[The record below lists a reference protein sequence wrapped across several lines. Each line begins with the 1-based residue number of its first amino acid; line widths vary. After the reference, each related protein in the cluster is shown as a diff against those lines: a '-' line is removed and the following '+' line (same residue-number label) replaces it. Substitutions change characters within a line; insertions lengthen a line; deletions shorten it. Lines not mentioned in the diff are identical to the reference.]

1 MPFNKL
7 GLHPNILKGIR
18 EIGFEKPTPVQEQ
31 AIPPIL
37 NGQDVIATA
46 QTGTGKTAAFMLPIL
61 HRLLMVP
68 RHKRGVRALVLSPT
82 RELALQSTDHLKKL
96 SRYVPLRGEAIFGGV
111 SMQPQINAL
120 KQGLDIISA
129 TPGRL
134 LDHVYEGRIDFGT
147 LEIFVLDEADRMMD
161 MGFMPDVQRIISLL
175 PPKRQNLIFSATI
188 SDDIMKLSNKICKDP
203 AIIRVGGSG
212 SRPPSK
218 IRQLLYPVAREQK
231 TELLLRLLSDGQHMS
246 SVIIFT
252 RTKIGADRLA
262 HTLQRNNLRTSIIHG
277 DKSQNQRLHALQHFK
292 QGKSQVLVAT
302 DVAARGIDI
311 QDISHVVN
319 FDVPH
324 NPEDYVHRIGRTGR
338 VEAEGDALTL
348 VAPDEEELV
357 TAIEKEVHQKIN
369 RVVLPDF
376 NYKVSVHRAGA
387 FRPGGGGGHRG
398 PHRSFRGHSGSSH
411 GRPSHGGGQHRSSH
425 GAPSHSGATSHSGG
439 QHRSS
444 QGGSSHGGGQHR
456 SGGHHGKRY

>member
-1 MPFNKL
+1 MPFDQL
-7 GLHPNILKGIR
+7 GLHPNILKGIT
-18 EIGFEKPTPVQEQ
+18 EIGFTKPTPVQEQ

-37 NGQDVIATA
+37 AGKDVIATA

-61 HRLLMVP
+61 HRLLAKP
-68 RHKRGVRALVLSPT
+68 RTKKGVRALVLSPT

-96 SRYVPLRGEAIFGGV
+96 SRYVPLRGEAIFGGM

-147 LEIFVLDEADRMMD
+147 LEVFVLDEADRMMD

-175 PPKRQNLIFSATI
+175 PPRRQNLIFSATI
-188 SDDIMKLSNKICKDP
+188 SDEIMKLSNKICKDP
-203 AIIRVGGSG
+203 AIIRVGGS

-218 IRQLLYPVAREQK
+218 IKQLLYPVAREQK
-231 TELLLRLLSDGQHMS
+231 TELVLRLLNDGAHMS

-252 RTKIGADRLA
+252 RTKIGADRLSQ
-262 HTLQRNNLRTSIIHG
+262 TLQRNNIRTSTIHG

-311 QDISHVVN
+311 QDVTHVIN

-324 NPEDYVHRIGRTGR
+324 NPEDYVHRIGRTAR
-338 VEAEGDALTL
+338 AEAEEDALTL
-348 VAPDEEELV
+348 VSPDEEEFMI
-357 TAIEKEVHQKIN
+357 AIEKEVKQKIN
-369 RVVLPDF
+369 RVTLPDF
-376 NYKVSVHRAGA
+376 VYKQSTHRPQAS
-387 FRPGGGGGHRG
+387 RPHGGGHRG
-398 PHRSFRGHSGSSH
+398 GPPRSFGG
-411 GRPSHGGGQHRSSH
+411 GRPSFGGGQHRQGGGQHRSGSGGGQHRSS
-425 GAPSHSGATSHSGG
+425 GPGG

-444 QGGSSHGGGQHR
+444 GSGGQHR
-456 SGGHHGKRY
+456 QGSSSSQHGRHR

>member
-1 MPFNKL
+1 MPFNNL
-7 GLHPNILKGIR
+7 GLHPNILKGIKD
-18 EIGFEKPTPVQEQ
+18 IGFEKPTAVQEQ

-37 NGQDVIATA
+37 NGRDVIGSA

-61 HRLLMVP
+61 HRLLSVP
-68 RHKRGVRALVLSPT
+68 RTKRGVRALVLSPT

-120 KQGLDIISA
+120 KQGLDIVSA

-134 LDHVYEGRIDFGT
+134 LDHVYEGRIDFGA

-188 SDDIMKLSNKICKDP
+188 PEEVMKLSNKICKDP
-203 AIIRVGGSG
+203 VIIRVGGSN
-212 SRPPSK
+212 SRPPST
-218 IRQLLYPVAREQK
+218 IRQALYPVAREQK
-231 TELLLRLLSDGQHMS
+231 TELFLRLLNDGDHLS

-262 HTLQRNNLRTSIIHG
+262 QTLQRNNIRTSIIHG
-277 DKSQNQRLHALQHFK
+277 GKSQNQRLHALQHFK
-292 QGKSQVLVAT
+292 QGKSRVLVAT

-311 QDISHVVN
+311 QDISHVIN

-324 NPEDYVHRIGRTGR
+324 NPEDYVHRIGRTAR
-338 VEAEGDALTL
+338 AEAEGDALTL
-348 VAPDEEELV
+348 VSPDEEEFI

-369 RVVLPDF
+369 RVTLPDF
-376 NYKVSVHRAGA
+376 NYKQSSYRPPT
-387 FRPGGGGGHRG
+387 FRPGGSGGTRG
-398 PHRSFRGHSGSSH
+398 GSHRSFRGG
-411 GRPSHGGGQHRSSH
+411 
-425 GAPSHSGATSHSGG
+425 HSGARSSGAGYGGGHRSGG
-439 QHRSS
+439 QHRP
-444 QGGSSHGGGQHR
+444 GGGHHR
-456 SGGHHGKRY
+456 SGSTSSQHGKRH

>member
-1 MPFNKL
+1 
-7 GLHPNILKGIR
+7 
-18 EIGFEKPTPVQEQ
+18 
-31 AIPPIL
+31 
-37 NGQDVIATA
+37 
-46 QTGTGKTAAFMLPIL
+46 MLPIL
-61 HRLLMVP
+61 HRLLTIP
-68 RHKRGVRALVLSPT
+68 RTKRGVRALVLSPT

-111 SMQPQINAL
+111 SMQPQISAL

-188 SDDIMKLSNKICKDP
+188 SEEVMKLANKICKDP
-203 AIIRVGGSG
+203 VTIRVGGI

-218 IRQLLYPVAREQK
+218 IKQLLYPVAREQK
-231 TELLLRLLSDGQHMS
+231 TELVLRLLNDGEHMS

-262 HTLQRNNLRTSIIHG
+262 QSLQRNNIRVSIIHG
-277 DKSQNQRLHALQHFK
+277 GKSQNQRMNALQHFK

-311 QDISHVVN
+311 QDVSHVIN
-319 FDVPH
+319 FDAPH
-324 NPEDYVHRIGRTGR
+324 NPEDYVHRIGRTAR
-338 VEAEGDALTL
+338 AEAEGDALTL
-348 VAPDEEELV
+348 VSPDEEEFV
-357 TAIEKEVHQKIN
+357 TAIEREVKQKIN
-369 RVVLPDF
+369 RVILPDF
-376 NYKVSVHRAGA
+376 VYKQSTHRAPA
-387 FRPGGGGGHRG
+387 SRPHGGGHRG
-398 PHRSFRGHSGSSH
+398 GPNRSFRG
-411 GRPSHGGGQHRSSH
+411 GRPSFGGSGHSSSGHSGGQHRQGGGGNHRPAGTGGQHRSS
-425 GAPSHSGATSHSGG
+425 SSGG
-439 QHRSS
+439 QHRS
-444 QGGSSHGGGQHR
+444 GSSPSQHGR
-456 SGGHHGKRY
+456 NR

>member
-1 MPFNKL
+1 MSFDHL
-7 GLHPNILKGIR
+7 GLHANILKGIK

-37 NGQDVIATA
+37 NGRDVIGSA

-61 HRLLMVP
+61 HRLLSVP
-68 RHKRGVRALVLSPT
+68 HTKRGIRALVLSPT

-96 SRYVPLRGEAIFGGV
+96 SRYVPLRGEATFGGV

-120 KQGLDIISA
+120 KQGLDIVSA

-134 LDHVYEGRIDFGT
+134 LDHVYEGRIDFGA

-188 SDDIMKLSNKICKDP
+188 PEEILKLSNKMCKDP
-203 AIIRVGGSG
+203 VVIRVGGLD

-218 IRQLLYPVAREQK
+218 IRQLLYPVSRDQK
-231 TELLLRLLSDGQHMS
+231 TELCLSLLNDGEHMS

-262 HTLQRNNLRTSIIHG
+262 QTIQRNNIRTSVIHG
-277 DKSQNQRLHALQHFK
+277 DRSQSQRLHALQHFK

-324 NPEDYVHRIGRTGR
+324 NPEDYVHRIGRTAR
-338 VEAEGDALTL
+338 AEAEGDALTL
-348 VAPDEEELV
+348 VSPDEEEFV
-357 TAIEKEVHQKIN
+357 VAIEKEVHQKIN
-369 RVVLPDF
+369 RVTLPDF
-376 NYKVSVHRAGA
+376 NYKQSTHRTPA
-387 FRPGGGGGHRG
+387 FRTGSGGGHRG
-398 PHRSFRGHSGSSH
+398 GPQRSFREHSSS
-411 GRPSHGGGQHRSSH
+411 
-425 GAPSHSGATSHSGG
+425 SHSGG
-439 QHRSS
+439 
-444 QGGSSHGGGQHR
+444 GHR
-456 SGGHHGKRY
+456 SGHGKRH

>member
-1 MPFNKL
+1 MPFAKL
-7 GLHPNILKGIR
+7 GLHPNILKGIKD
-18 EIGFEKPTPVQEQ
+18 IGFEKPTAIQEQ

-37 NGQDVIATA
+37 NGRDVIATA

-61 HRLLMVP
+61 HRLLSVP
-68 RHKRGVRALVLSPT
+68 RAKRGVRTLVLSPT

-120 KQGLDIISA
+120 KQGLDIVSA

-134 LDHVYEGRIDFGT
+134 LDHVYEGRIDFGA

-188 SDDIMKLSNKICKDP
+188 PDEVMKLSNKICKDP
-203 AIIRVGGSG
+203 VVIRVGGSS

-231 TELLLRLLSDGQHMS
+231 TELVLRLLSDGAHMS

-262 HTLQRNNLRTSIIHG
+262 HTLQRNNIRTSIIHG
-277 DKSQNQRLHALQHFK
+277 DKSQNQRMHALQHFK

-311 QDISHVVN
+311 QDISHVIN
-319 FDVPH
+319 FDAPH
-324 NPEDYVHRIGRTGR
+324 NPEDYVHRIGRTAR
-338 VEAEGDALTL
+338 AEAEGDALTL
-348 VAPDEEELV
+348 VAPDEEEFV
-357 TAIEKEVHQKIN
+357 SAIEKEVHQKIN
-369 RVVLPDF
+369 RVILPDF
-376 NYKVSVHRAGA
+376 VYKQSTHRAPA
-387 FRPGGGGGHRG
+387 FHPGGGGGHRRPQRSFSGHSSGYSGGSGRSSHSGGSSSGPSGYSGGRSGPSHRHGGSHRSGGG
-398 PHRSFRGHSGSSH
+398 PHRS
-411 GRPSHGGGQHRSSH
+411 
-425 GAPSHSGATSHSGG
+425 GAS
-439 QHRSS
+439 SS
-444 QGGSSHGGGQHR
+444 Q
-456 SGGHHGKRY
+456 HGKRH

>member
-1 MPFNKL
+1 MSFDKL
-7 GLHPNILKGIR
+7 GLHANILKGIT
-18 EIGFEKPTPVQEQ
+18 EIGFTNPTPVQAQ

-37 NGQDVIATA
+37 EGRDVIASA

-61 HRLLMVP
+61 HRLLSSP
-68 RHKRGVRALVLSPT
+68 RRKHGVRALVLSPT

-111 SMQPQINAL
+111 SMQPQIAAL
-120 KQGLDIISA
+120 KQGLDIVSA

-134 LDHVYEGRIDFGT
+134 LDHVYEGRIDFGQ

-161 MGFMPDVQRIISLL
+161 MGFLPDVQRIISLL
-175 PPKRQNLIFSATI
+175 PAKRQNLIFSATI
-188 SDDIMKLSNKICKDP
+188 ADEIMKLSHKMCHDP
-203 AIIRVGGSG
+203 VVVRVGGAE

-218 IRQLLYPVAREQK
+218 IRQALYPVARDQK
-231 TELLLRLLSDGQHMS
+231 NELVLRLLSDGHHMS

-262 HTLQRNNLRTSIIHG
+262 QTLQRNNIRVSTIHG

-311 QDISHVVN
+311 QDISHVIN

-324 NPEDYVHRIGRTGR
+324 NPEDYVHRIGRTAR
-338 VEAEGDALTL
+338 AEAEGDALTL
-348 VAPDEEELV
+348 VSPDEEELV
-357 TAIEKEVHQKIN
+357 TAIEKEVRQKIN
-369 RVVLPDF
+369 RVTLPDF
-376 NYKVSVHRAGA
+376 NYRHSSA
-387 FRPGGGGGHRG
+387 RPGGHRPSGGGHGGHRGGHGGGGHQRHG
-398 PHRSFRGHSGSSH
+398 GGGH
-411 GRPSHGGGQHRSSH
+411 GRPRRGGGQRH
-425 GAPSHSGATSHSGG
+425 GG
-439 QHRSS
+439 Q
-444 QGGSSHGGGQHR
+444 GGHGGHGRHR
-456 SGGHHGKRY
+456 